1 MKIAG
6 NNSGM
11 VYFFIL
17 DLRNTFKYSILVY
30 I

>member
-6 NNSGM
+6 NNSSM